1 MVNSMWLRAFV
12 AAVLAL
18 GAAHAHAQAKIDKGS
33 GKIVCW
39 KDASGK
45 VVGCGDRVP
54 PEYQSAGT
62 KELDKSGTTR
72 KTTESAADIAKRQA
86 REKESAADK
95 AVEEK
100 RLAEQ
105 KRQDLLLLNSYTTAA
120 EIDRRR
126 DRDLEPI
133 NQQLSQYQA
142 ALKTAP
148 DANKAKYEQGI
159 ASKEKEKEEIVQK
172 YAAQKQRFQELKGEV
187 PSAAA
192 KPAPA
197 TAAAPTPAPA
207 PAPAPAKK

>member
-1 MVNSMWLRAFV
+1 MVNSMWLRAFLI
-12 AAVLAL
+12 AALAPVAL
-18 GAAHAHAQAKIDKGS
+18 GVADAHAQAKGDKGS
-33 GKIVCW
+33 KIVCW
-39 KDASGK
+39 KDSSGK

-54 PEYQSAGT
+54 PEYQSSGT

-86 REKESAADK
+86 QEKDVSTNKAA
-95 AVEEK
+95 EEK

-105 KRQDLLLLNSYTTAA
+105 KRQDTVLLNSYTTAA

-133 NQQLSQYQA
+133 NLQITQFQA

-148 DANKAKYEQGI
+148 AGDKAKYEQGI

-172 YAAQKQRFQELKGEV
+172 YAAQKQRFQELKGEA
-187 PSAAA
+187 PAAA

-197 TAAAPTPAPA
+197 TAAAPAPS
-207 PAPAPAKK
+207 PAPAKK